1 MRSRSFVSGL
11 AIQHFSKGQMRI
23 EMQGNHEAQQGVSSS
38 QKVFE
43 SFKGNFGCV
52 QNLFERAG
60 LDEVLA
66 WNDDD
71 VLLVGHRN
79 MFAFAKDIEAGAFE
93 GSHDTL
99 MRDLRQLGHAPT
111 STVLNFLRR
120 FRSSMLSR

>member
-1 MRSRSFVSGL
+1 
-11 AIQHFSKGQMRI
+11 
-23 EMQGNHEAQQGVSSS
+23 MQGNHEAQQGVSSL

-43 SFKGNFGCV
+43 SFEGNFGCV

-60 LDEVLA
+60 LDEVMA
-66 WNDDD
+66 RNDDD

-79 MFAFAKDIEAGAFE
+79 MLAFAKDIEAGAFE